1 MDILKLEGVGA
12 EVSGVDVGNLSDNE
26 QSELTQLF
34 SDEGLLLIRGQ
45 SIDEDQHISFAR
57 RFGDININRFFTPHP
72 EHPEIALVTKEADQT
87 VNIGGGW
94 HTDHSYDVRP
104 ALGSIL
110 VARELPKAGGD
121 TWFCSMYKAFES
133 LSDGLKE
140 TLRGLNAVHSAR
152 HVFGTAEG
160 YSREDATNGR
170 IGNSAAADELTDP
183 VHPVVIRHPLS
194 GREALYVNGAFTR
207 HFEGWTLEES
217 EPLLGFLYAHA
228 IAEENI
234 TRFHWEPGSIAFW
247 DNRATWHFAQ
257 NDYHGERR
265 EMHRITIEGCAL
277 AAA

>member
-217 EPLLGFLYAHA
+217 EPLLGFLYTHA